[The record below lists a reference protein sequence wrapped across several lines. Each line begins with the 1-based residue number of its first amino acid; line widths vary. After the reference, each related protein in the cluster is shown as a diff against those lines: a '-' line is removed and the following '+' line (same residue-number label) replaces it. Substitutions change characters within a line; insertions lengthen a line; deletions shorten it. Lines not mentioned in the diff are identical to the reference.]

1 MCAAQSNPPFGYAW
15 SFADNGNRAAES
27 VLEISPNINYTV
39 GGESMPYLLSTDGSL
54 AVQKD
59 VKGALTASNK
69 GNLVRRMFV
78 VNDTFAPGTQRVIT
92 TGSASTVVKK
102 QDSGQQVLSI
112 NSLDKNYLLV
122 DPATA
127 AAAAAAAA
135 GGDPASAAHH
145 QHTLTNGSIVDAK
158 TGQTVLTTSAA
169 AAKSHF
175 SSIGALHLTQ
185 EECNEILIKRA
196 IAAGHGH
203 GHHQT
208 HTHTLTAGDGSHHHH
223 HHHST
228 APGATPSGATTLLG
242 DILPGISVQVQKVI
256 QGLEEN
262 EDSQGDAPNLKLEPG
277 TLELSPK
284 TELQESMHF
293 SETDATIKKER
304 PYSCD
309 ECGKSFLLKHH
320 LTTHARVH
328 TGERPHICT
337 HCGKS
342 FAHKHCL
349 NTHLLLHSTDRPYQC
364 QECKKSFTLKHHLL
378 THSRVHSRER
388 PFVCQECGRSFP
400 LKRHLVT
407 HSKFHAGERPYVCE
421 ECGES
426 FAQENHL
433 IMHSR
438 FHGSLNP
445 FVCAD
450 CGASFPRKFQLVNH
464 GRIHGKIP
472 HSCTVCGKEFLQ
484 KRTLVSHMRRVH
496 TGEQA
501 HPCVSCGEGF
511 LTKAEL
517 HQHVRAAHNGVN
529 PNTSS
534 ATIIANQQ
542 IQQPHHHPGHPQTI
556 TVVSNPSNSTL
567 LTVSTTDANG
577 VARPQFVCRECGSA
591 FNSREALALH
601 LRLHTGDKSLM
612 TDLCALTA
620 ALPGHF
626 LSTASLNPGTV
637 VTANPN
643 LVGQSPVPV
652 QIISS
657 TGQVMS
663 QTTLV
668 QAANSTHPQAVVTAV
683 PTMPIHGQQHLQ
695 HVGQQQQQQQHV
707 VTVSPANKPKSHF
720 CASCGKG
727 FAAKHGLMQHNRRH
741 PNGGCTVRTHVCECG
756 KAFFQKNHLMLH
768 QRQHLETKPAISQ
781 QQEAD
786 VQQQQQQQQQQQA
799 AAAAA
804 AAGQQ
809 SAQIEVQIVPGG
821 PGKVIK
827 YEICRN
833 VLQDEQ
839 SAQQQQG
846 SMHAE

>member
-1 MCAAQSNPPFGYAW
+1 MCAAQNPQPPFGYTW
-15 SFADNGNRAAES
+15 GFADNGSRTAES

-39 GGESMPYLLSTDGSL
+39 SGESMPYLLSTDGSL

-59 VKGALTASNK
+59 VKGGLTGNK
-69 GNLVRRMFV
+69 GNVVRRMYV
-78 VNDTFAPGTQRVIT
+78 VNDPSFPPGTQRVIT
-92 TGSASTVVKK
+92 TGGGSSVVKK
-102 QDSGQQVLSI
+102 QDSQQQVL
-112 NSLDKNYLLV
+112 SLDKNYLLV
-122 DPATA
+122 DQATA

-135 GGDPASAAHH
+135 GDPSVAHH
-145 QHTLTNGSIVDAK
+145 HTLTNGSIVDAK
-158 TGQTVLTTSAA
+158 TGQTVLTAGSA

-175 SSIGALHLTQ
+175 GSIGALHLTQ

-196 IAAGHGH
+196 IAAGH
-203 GHHQT
+203 HQT
-208 HTHTLTAGDGSHHHH
+208 HTITAADGSHHH
-223 HHHST
+223 SS
-228 APGATPSGATTLLG
+228 ASGATPS
-242 DILPGISVQVQKVI
+242 
-256 QGLEEN
+256 
-262 EDSQGDAPNLKLEPG
+262 
-277 TLELSPK
+277 
-284 TELQESMHF
+284 
-293 SETDATIKKER
+293 
-304 PYSCD
+304 
-309 ECGKSFLLKHH
+309 
-320 LTTHARVH
+320 
-328 TGERPHICT
+328 ERPHICS

-388 PFVCQECGRSFP
+388 PFVCQECGRAFP

-542 IQQPHHHPGHPQTI
+542 LQQPHHHPGQHPQTI
-556 TVVSNPSNSTL
+556 TVVSNPGNSTL

-626 LSTASLNPGTV
+626 LSTAGLNPGTV

-643 LVGQSPVPV
+643 MVGQNPVPV

-683 PTMPIHGQQHLQ
+683 PTMPVHQQQHMQ
-695 HVGQQQQQQQHV
+695 HVAQQQQQQQQHV
-707 VTVSPANKPKSHF
+707 VNVVPANKPKSHF

-781 QQEAD
+781 QQE
-786 VQQQQQQQQQQQA
+786 QQQQEA
-799 AAAAA
+799 AAAAS

-809 SAQIEVQIVPGG
+809 PVQVQILPDGHIH
-821 PGKVIK
+821 GKVIK
-827 YEICRN
+827 YEICRS
-833 VLQDEQ
+833 VLPEDQ
-839 SAQQQQG
+839 AQQQQQAG
-846 SMHAE
+846 MDVE

>member
-1 MCAAQSNPPFGYAW
+1 MCAAQSNPPPFGYTW
-15 SFADNGNRAAES
+15 GFADNGNRAAES

-39 GGESMPYLLSTDGSL
+39 SGESMPYLLSTDGSL

-59 VKGALTASNK
+59 VKGALTSNK
-69 GNLVRRMFV
+69 GNVVRRMFV
-78 VNDTFAPGTQRVIT
+78 VNDSSFAPGTQRVIT
-92 TGSASTVVKK
+92 TGAASTVVKK

-112 NSLDKNYLLV
+112 NSLDKN
-122 DPATA
+122 
-127 AAAAAAAA
+127 
-135 GGDPASAAHH
+135 
-145 QHTLTNGSIVDAK
+145 
-158 TGQTVLTTSAA
+158 
-169 AAKSHF
+169 
-175 SSIGALHLTQ
+175 
-185 EECNEILIKRA
+185 C
-196 IAAGHGH
+196 
-203 GHHQT
+203 
-208 HTHTLTAGDGSHHHH
+208 
-223 HHHST
+223 
-228 APGATPSGATTLLG
+228 

-328 TGERPHICT
+328 TGGERPHICT

-388 PFVCQECGRSFP
+388 PFVCQECGRAFP

-542 IQQPHHHPGHPQTI
+542 QLQQPHHHPGHPQTI
-556 TVVSNPSNSTL
+556 TVVSNPANSTL

-577 VARPQFVCRECGSA
+577 VTRPQFVCRECGSA

-683 PTMPIHGQQHLQ
+683 PTMPVHGQQHLQ
-695 HVGQQQQQQQHV
+695 HVQQQQQQHV

-781 QQEAD
+781 QQEAE
-786 VQQQQQQQQQQQA
+786 VQQQQQQQQAQAA

-809 SAQIEVQIVPGG
+809 PAQVEVQIVSSGHG
-821 PGKVIK
+821 QGKVIK

-833 VLQDEQ
+833 VLQEE
-839 SAQQQQG
+839 QQQQQQQQQQQN
-846 SMHAE
+846 SMHTE

>member
-1 MCAAQSNPPFGYAW
+1 MCAAQSNPPPFGYTW
-15 SFADNGNRAAES
+15 GFADNGNRAAES

-39 GGESMPYLLSTDGSL
+39 SGESMPYLLSTDGSL

-59 VKGALTASNK
+59 VKGALTSNK
-69 GNLVRRMFV
+69 GNVVRRMFV
-78 VNDTFAPGTQRVIT
+78 VNDSSFAPGTQRVIT
-92 TGSASTVVKK
+92 TGAASTVVKK

-112 NSLDKNYLLV
+112 NSLDKN
-122 DPATA
+122 
-127 AAAAAAAA
+127 
-135 GGDPASAAHH
+135 
-145 QHTLTNGSIVDAK
+145 
-158 TGQTVLTTSAA
+158 
-169 AAKSHF
+169 F
-175 SSIGALHLTQ
+175 
-185 EECNEILIKRA
+185 
-196 IAAGHGH
+196 
-203 GHHQT
+203 
-208 HTHTLTAGDGSHHHH
+208 
-223 HHHST
+223 
-228 APGATPSGATTLLG
+228 
-242 DILPGISVQVQKVI
+242 QVQKVI

-328 TGERPHICT
+328 TGGERPHICT

-388 PFVCQECGRSFP
+388 PFVCQECGRAFP

-542 IQQPHHHPGHPQTI
+542 QLQQPHHHPGHPQTI
-556 TVVSNPSNSTL
+556 TVVSNPANSTL

-577 VARPQFVCRECGSA
+577 VTRPQFVCRECGSA

-683 PTMPIHGQQHLQ
+683 PTMPVHGQQHLQ
-695 HVGQQQQQQQHV
+695 HVQQQQQQHV

-781 QQEAD
+781 QQ
-786 VQQQQQQQQQQQA
+786 V
-799 AAAAA
+799 
-804 AAGQQ
+804 
-809 SAQIEVQIVPGG
+809 
-821 PGKVIK
+821 
-827 YEICRN
+827 C
-833 VLQDEQ
+833 
-839 SAQQQQG
+839 
-846 SMHAE
+846 